1 MFSSHSSLVKISE
14 AFIWTM
20 YAVCSFK
27 RLKNKRKKSLFT
39 CLTINSSGSRKLNPN
54 EKGLRPIKDNS
65 SRRSKRKVRYGL
77 ALALEKNNQQT
88 KNLFGTFWELWVAS
102 EDSQH
107 HEIYDKETLVSAIGS
122 PAGLRLIIWF
132 SGIVGV
138 TDPDKNPTWIP
149 NAWFTMSYWLWSGC
163 LSKSNTTSC
172 ISRQWN

>member
-1 MFSSHSSLVKISE
+1 MRFVTPHCSLRFFKSHILKCSLRTLLWLRFQKLLFERCTQYV
-14 AFIWTM
+14 
-20 YAVCSFK
+20 
-27 RLKNKRKKSLFT
+27 RLNDSRIREKKSLFT

-54 EKGLRPIKDNS
+54 EKALRPLKDNS

-88 KNLFGTFWELWVAS
+88 KNLFGTFWELWVTS

-107 HEIYDKETLVSAIGS
+107 HEIYDKETLVSAIGR

-138 TDPDKNPTWIP
+138 TVP
-149 NAWFTMSYWLWSGC
+149 A
-163 LSKSNTTSC
+163 
-172 ISRQWN
+172 